1 MYSDCFLTY
10 SLLLT
15 RPHFFVL
22 SWVSWMYVKFK
33 VKMWEGEEA
42 LECVKI
48 IFTNLCTSFPFIW
61 SPILYPSMHFTY
73 SQLVGKRK
81 CTWSLYT
88 QKFKPIPQFGDF
100 RSNHHNKIS
109 VKPYRPQGNRT
120 RAGGSIS
127 QFCDLLLLL
136 LYLICQRLHLSFQVS
151 YLISIVLSFLKIQQI
166 KVRVE
171 SRLGLPAIFG
181 VL

>member
-1 MYSDCFLTY
+1 MKWAQICVQRLHPTHF
-10 SLLLT
+10 LLLT
-15 RPHFFVL
+15 HPYFSCFHELTVSKVQSKGGEMGRRTWMSNL
-22 SWVSWMYVKFK
+22 S
-33 VKMWEGEEA
+33 
-42 LECVKI
+42 
-48 IFTNLCTSFPFIW
+48 TSFPFSW
-61 SPILYPSMHFTY
+61 SCILYPSMHFAY

-81 CTWSLYT
+81 WTWSLYI

-109 VKPYRPQGNRT
+109 VKPYCPQGNRT

-181 VL
+181 LL